1 MRFHQ
6 VIGTVNTVLCIKFNF
21 EQSKLEAVFESV
33 EFIGRCEIST
43 IDSRGP
49 ETKTLPQSL

>member
-21 EQSKLEAVFESV
+21 EQSKS
-33 EFIGRCEIST
+33 
-43 IDSRGP
+43 
-49 ETKTLPQSL
+49 ETTVLN